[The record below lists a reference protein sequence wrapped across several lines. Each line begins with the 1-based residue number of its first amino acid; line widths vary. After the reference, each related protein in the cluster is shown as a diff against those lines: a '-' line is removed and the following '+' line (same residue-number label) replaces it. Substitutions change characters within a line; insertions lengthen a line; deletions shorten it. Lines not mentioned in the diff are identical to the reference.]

1 MLIDSSR
8 KVSHVKGTPRSTRK
22 GDAVHRFTC
31 YVPQAKGKAPA
42 ITIADLIPVGRDN
55 AIRRD
60 ALRSLC
66 VHHRLVASNISD
78 TAQDREMRNL
88 IKIARRDYVILNL
101 SNGKGYYRVS
111 KEDME
116 DLRKYIRQETNRGKE
131 IFRSLAM
138 AKKLYEDY
146 KHDRL

>member
-1 MLIDSSR
+1 
-8 KVSHVKGTPRSTRK
+8 
-22 GDAVHRFTC
+22 
-31 YVPQAKGKAPA
+31 
-42 ITIADLIPVGRDN
+42 
-55 AIRRD
+55 
-60 ALRSLC
+60 
-66 VHHRLVASNISD
+66 
-78 TAQDREMRNL
+78 MRNL

-116 DLRKYIRQETNRGKE
+116 DLRRYIRQETNRGKE
-131 IFRSLAM
+131 IFRNLTI

>member
-1 MLIDSSR
+1 M
-8 KVSHVKGTPRSTRK
+8 
-22 GDAVHRFTC
+22 HRFTC

-66 VHHRLVASNISD
+66 VHHRLVASD
-78 TAQDREMRNL
+78 TAQDREMRIL

-116 DLRKYIRQETNRGKE
+116 DLRRYIRQETNRGKE
-131 IFRSLAM
+131 IFRNLAM

>member
-1 MLIDSSR
+1 M
-8 KVSHVKGTPRSTRK
+8 
-22 GDAVHRFTC
+22 HRFTC
-31 YVPQAKGKAPA
+31 YVPQAKGKTPA

-55 AIRRD
+55 AIRMD

-66 VHHRLVASNISD
+66 VHHRLVADNVSD

-116 DLRKYIRQETNRGKE
+116 DLRRYIRQETSRGKE
-131 IFRSLAM
+131 IFRNLAM